1 MVASSPTVD
10 SETTVRR
17 GERYRSVTD
26 LTMTVMT
33 SWSAPYTGG
42 SEAILPAGEIFAV
55 LNDPPAQ
62 ATAVYCRPDNYRR
75 LHKRYVRWQDR
86 WHPFYRGYY
95 LAIRL
100 EQIAAHCELLS

>member
-17 GERYRSVTD
+17 GEHYRSVTD
-26 LTMTVMT
+26 VTMTVMT

-42 SEAILPAGEIFAV
+42 SEAILPAGETFAV

-62 ATAVYCRPDNYRR
+62 ATAVYCRPDNYPR
-75 LHKRYVRWQDR
+75 LHKRYVRSQDLC
-86 WHPFYRGYY
+86 HPFYRGYY
-95 LAIRL
+95 PTVLL
-100 EQIAAHCELLS
+100 EQI